1 MRQQEQRG
9 DSVRIIAAIAG
20 LCCLATAAHAERF
33 SMQPAIPSP
42 DAPRTLLLDIARA
55 GDRLVA
61 VGEQGHIIW
70 SDDDGASWTHAE
82 VPVSLM
88 LTATIFPT
96 IERGWAVGHEAIVLT
111 SGDSG
116 STWSVA
122 LAGESIAALQ
132 VDAARDAIAEAEA
145 ALEAAA
151 EEAREDAQWALEDAE
166 IALED
171 AELAVDEGIAYPALD
186 VWFESAERGYV
197 LGAYGL
203 LLATSDGGATWK
215 LQSGRLDNLDGYHLY
230 GIARSSSGALV
241 IAGEAGGLHRSLDD
255 GVSWEQLDPPY
266 AGSFFGILA
275 NDDGS
280 LLIFGL
286 RGNIFRSEDDGNTWV
301 PIDAPG
307 DSTLFGGR
315 VLSDGRII
323 LVGASG
329 TVLESRDRGLSFSTL
344 DIPGRSARSAVAE
357 SAAGN
362 LVLAGFGG
370 IRVTGKGDTQ

>member
-186 VWFESAERGYV
+186 VWFECVAMSWARTGCCWRRQTAE
-197 LGAYGL
+197 
-203 LLATSDGGATWK
+203 
-215 LQSGRLDNLDGYHLY
+215 Q
-230 GIARSSSGALV
+230 
-241 IAGEAGGLHRSLDD
+241 
-255 GVSWEQLDPPY
+255 P
-266 AGSFFGILA
+266 GSCKA
-275 NDDGS
+275 
-280 LLIFGL
+280 
-286 RGNIFRSEDDGNTWV
+286 
-301 PIDAPG
+301 G
-307 DSTLFGGR
+307 DSTTWTVIIFTASRAAHR
-315 VLSDGRII
+315 VRWS
-323 LVGASG
+323 
-329 TVLESRDRGLSFSTL
+329 SRVRPAACIAHSTT
-344 DIPGRSARSAVAE
+344 A
-357 SAAGN
+357 
-362 LVLAGFGG
+362 
-370 IRVTGKGDTQ
+370 

>member
-1 MRQQEQRG
+1 ME
-9 DSVRIIAAIAG
+9 
-20 LCCLATAAHAERF
+20 
-33 SMQPAIPSP
+33 PAIPSP
-42 DAPRTLLLDIARA
+42 DAPRTLLLDVSRA

-70 SDDDGASWTHAE
+70 SDDNGASWTHAE

-88 LTATIFPT
+88 LTGVVFPT
-96 IERGWAVGHEAIVLT
+96 AERGWAVGHEAVVLS
-111 SGDSG
+111 SGDG
-116 STWSVA
+116 GKTWSVA
-122 LAGESIAALQ
+122 LASETIAALQ
-132 VDAARDAIAEAEA
+132 VDAAREAITEAEA

-151 EEAREDAQWALEDAE
+151 KEDQEDAQYALEDAE

-171 AELAVDEGIAYPALD
+171 AELAIEEGITYPALD
-186 VWFESAERGYV
+186 IWFESPNRGYA

-203 LLATSDGGATWK
+203 LLATTDGGATWK
-215 LQSGRLDNLDGYHLY
+215 LHSKRLDNLDGYHLY
-230 GIARSSSGALV
+230 GIARSASGALV

-255 GVSWEQLDPPY
+255 GVSWERLEPPY

-275 NDDGS
+275 TNDGS

-286 RGNIFRSEDDGNTWV
+286 RGNIFRSEDDGDSWM

-315 VLSDGRII
+315 VLSDGRIV

-329 TVLESRDRGLSFSTL
+329 TVLESRDGGLSFETVAVA
-344 DIPGRSARSAVAE
+344 GRSARNAVAE
-357 SAAGN
+357 TAAGE

-370 IRVTGKGDTQ
+370 VRVITGGDQ